1 MHITDEIHPKE
12 LQKLLEKIAGS
23 DEENLISRLT
33 LRSMKK
39 AKYTANVFDIRTC
52 GKILLPFY
60 FANKKISGFANS

>member
-33 LRSMKK
+33 LRPMKK
-39 AKYTANVFDIRTC
+39 LSIQRNVLDISDLRQNITA
-52 GKILLPFY
+52 ILLRQ
-60 FANKKISGFANS
+60 

>member
-1 MHITDEIHPKE
+1 MHITDENHPKE

-39 AKYTANVFDIRTC
+39 AKYTA
-52 GKILLPFY
+52 
-60 FANKKISGFANS
+60 